1 MEIKANLNYLRIA
14 PRKVRSVVDLI
25 RSKDIVEAERQLKF
39 ISRRASDPVLKLLK
53 SAIAN
58 AKINFDVDKENLFI
72 KEIKVNESV
81 PYKRSIAMSRGR
93 AYPIMKRTSHILISL
108 GVKEGVKIPDASLRK
123 QTGPPQSE
131 SLGGETRKEL
141 KEEVKKTVRTTSK
154 KQIKE
159 LVSRQKKQNWVKKIF
174 RRKSI

>member
-14 PRKVRSVVDLI
+14 PRKVRSVIDLI
-25 RSKDIVEAERQLKF
+25 RGKNIIEAERQLKF
-39 ISRRASDPVLKLLK
+39 ISRRASDPILRLLK

-58 AKINFDVDKENLFI
+58 AKSNFSVDKENLFI

-93 AYPIMKRTSHILISL
+93 AYPIMKRTSHILLSL
-108 GVKEGVKIPDASLRK
+108 GVKEGVKIEKKQSSIEQVRPASIKEEEKPQEEIKKITKTTTKKSLREI
-123 QTGPPQSE
+123 GPKP
-131 SLGGETRKEL
+131 
-141 KEEVKKTVRTTSK
+141 
-154 KQIKE
+154 
-159 LVSRQKKQNWVKKIF
+159 KKQNWVKKIF